1 MTSALGLNI
10 QLTFAIAFIVG
21 SSLAAFGGVVGASQ
35 GAVAPGQDGQW
46 LLNSLVVVII
56 GGLGSL
62 MGAAAGSLLYGLV
75 FSFSAVYLP
84 TAGQQLLHAVL
95 DRLHLRSA
103 GARARVPPA
112 GPLREILVTRDPKV
126 VTERAIATVALVVA
140 VIAPVI
146 FNAYWID
153 VILTQALIMGI
164 AAASMIFLAAYGG
177 MISLAQTMLMGSA
190 GFMIGNMVTT
200 RAGGESKGLTLGWD
214 PTLALFLALLGTTV
228 LGLLFGA
235 LAARS
240 TGIYFLM
247 ITLTLS
253 VVGFYFVG
261 QVTVVSGFSGIAGIN
276 AYTPP
281 FIGDIVD
288 NRDRLYYIALGVAAV
303 VYILIRLLIRTPFGL
318 ALQGLRD
325 EPVRMSSLGY
335 AVPLHRMLAFGFA
348 SFLAALAGVLLVW
361 WQGQIA
367 PGDIGLQSTIDL
379 LIVAVIGGLTRI
391 EGAWVGALAFIV
403 INNYVR
409 DSWLTDLLD
418 TLRIG
423 GSFNTIIGLVF
434 LVIVIVS
441 PDGLM
446 GIWDRLWSLARHGGG
461 GPGFIGDRD
470 TCRGEG
476 VGRSALVQVGSE
488 RSSSSALPFQSSI
501 KEGNR
506 HESFHAPLEA
516 SASARRGRS
525 HRLHRRLVVARGVEG
540 ERGQDCD
547 HDRLQGRVR
556 VRL

>member
-1 MTSALGLNI
+1 VTS
-10 QLTFAIAFIVG
+10 
-21 SSLAAFGGVVGASQ
+21 
-35 GAVAPGQDGQW
+35 
-46 LLNSLVVVII
+46 
-56 GGLGSL
+56 
-62 MGAAAGSLLYGLV
+62 
-75 FSFSAVYLP
+75 
-84 TAGQQLLHAVL
+84 
-95 DRLHLRSA
+95 
-103 GARARVPPA
+103 
-112 GPLREILVTRDPKV
+112 DPKV
-126 VTERAIATVALVVA
+126 ITERVIGIGALVLAVA
-140 VIAPVI
+140 GPAI
-146 FNAYWID
+146 FNAYWVD
-153 VILTQALIMGI
+153 VILTQALIVGI

-177 MISLAQTMLMGSA
+177 MISLAQTMLMGTA

-214 PTLALFLALLGTTV
+214 PTLALVLALVGTTL

-276 AYTPP
+276 QYTPP
-281 FIGDIVD
+281 FIGDIVND
-288 NRDRLYYIALGVAAV
+288 RNRLYYIALGVAVV
-303 VYILIRLLIRTPFGL
+303 VYVLIRFLIRTPFGL

-335 AVPLHRMLAFGFA
+335 AVPVHRMLAFGLSA
-348 SFLAALAGVLLVW
+348 FLAALAGVLLVW

-446 GIWDRLWSLARHGGG
+446 GAWDRVWGLAG
-461 GPGFIGDRD
+461 
-470 TCRGEG
+470 
-476 VGRSALVQVGSE
+476 
-488 RSSSSALPFQSSI
+488 
-501 KEGNR
+501 
-506 HESFHAPLEA
+506 
-516 SASARRGRS
+516 RGRKPDEPT
-525 HRLHRRLVVARGVEG
+525 VTAIPAG
-540 ERGQDCD
+540 EK
-547 HDRLQGRVR
+547 V
-556 VRL
+556 

>member
-1 MTSALGLNI
+1 MS
-10 QLTFAIAFIVG
+10 
-21 SSLAAFGGVVGASQ
+21 
-35 GAVAPGQDGQW
+35 
-46 LLNSLVVVII
+46 
-56 GGLGSL
+56 
-62 MGAAAGSLLYGLV
+62 
-75 FSFSAVYLP
+75 
-84 TAGQQLLHAVL
+84 H
-95 DRLHLRSA
+95 
-103 GARARVPPA
+103 
-112 GPLREILVTRDPKV
+112 DPKV
-126 VTERAIATVALVVA
+126 LTERSIAAGALLVAIA
-140 VIAPVI
+140 APVI

-153 VILTQALIMGI
+153 VILTQALIVGI

-190 GFMIGNMVTT
+190 GFMIGNMVTS

-214 PTLALFLALLGTTV
+214 PTLALVLALVGTTV

-261 QVTVVSGFSGIAGIN
+261 QVTVISGFSGIAGIN
-276 AYTPP
+276 QYTPP
-281 FIGDIVD
+281 FVGDIVND
-288 NRDRLYYIALGVAAV
+288 RNRLYYIALGVAVV
-303 VYILIRLLIRTPFGL
+303 VYVAIRLLIRTPFGL

-325 EPVRMSSLGY
+325 EPIRMSSLGY
-335 AVPLHRMLAFGFA
+335 AVPLHRMLAFGFS

-367 PGDIGLQSTIDL
+367 PGDVGLQATIDL
-379 LIVAVIGGLTRI
+379 LVVAVIGGLTRI

-446 GIWDRLWSLARHGGG
+446 GAWDRLWGLARRRDSSD
-461 GPGFIGDRD
+461 GP
-470 TCRGEG
+470 T
-476 VGRSALVQVGSE
+476 AT
-488 RSSSSALPFQSSI
+488 AT
-501 KEGNR
+501 
-506 HESFHAPLEA
+506 
-516 SASARRGRS
+516 
-525 HRLHRRLVVARGVEG
+525 VVPAAEKV
-540 ERGQDCD
+540 
-547 HDRLQGRVR
+547 
-556 VRL
+556 